1 MSGFP
6 YLDSQNVMDFLIP
19 KTVEPT
25 KLNWPDGK
33 EAANDTFSISCI
45 RANILEKYPRAEPM
59 NRSS

>member
-25 KLNWPDGK
+25 KLYHHW
-33 EAANDTFSISCI
+33 
-45 RANILEKYPRAEPM
+45 ILIFR
-59 NRSS
+59 R